1 MSITE
6 TTAETDMG
14 VTAQETEA
22 AQSTEA
28 ALAELKALTGGR
40 RKRGMGSRGRKGGT
54 FLAEISVPVA
64 LLAATQYMKGRRRYG
79 KTGNRRRRRMTRK
92 NLRRRSGNRRR

>member
-1 MSITE
+1 MSTTE
-6 TTAETDMG
+6 TSAETDMG
-14 VTAQETEA
+14 VTAQEAEA

-54 FLAEISVPVA
+54 FLADISVPVA

-79 KTGNRRRRRMTRK
+79 KTSNRRRRRRTRK
-92 NLRRRSGNRRR
+92 NVRRRSGNRRR

>member
-1 MSITE
+1 M
-6 TTAETDMG
+6 TTAEADMGETDMG
-14 VTAQETEA
+14 VTAQEAEA

-54 FLAEISVPVA
+54 FLADISVPVA

-79 KTGNRRRRRMTRK
+79 KTSNRRRRRTRK
-92 NLRRRSGNRRR
+92 NVRRRSGNRRR